1 MAKILVVDDS
11 KLIRMELQNMLE
23 SLGHQVDVAEDGK
36 IGYEKF
42 KEFQPDLITMDIN
55 MPNWNGLVAVQ
66 NIIAEFPN
74 AVIIMISSIEDRQMT
89 YECIGAGAVDF
100 ISKPIHIEELQEK
113 VDEALEEC

>member
-23 SLGHQVDVAEDGK
+23 SLGHEINTAEDGQ
-36 IGYEKF
+36 IAYEKY
-42 KEFQPDLITMDIN
+42 KELQPDLVTMDIN

-66 NIIAEFPN
+66 NIIAEFPD
-74 AVIIMISSIEDRQMT
+74 ALIIMISSIEDRQMT

-100 ISKPIHIEELQEK
+100 ISKPIKIDELQEK
-113 VDEALEEC
+113 VDEALA